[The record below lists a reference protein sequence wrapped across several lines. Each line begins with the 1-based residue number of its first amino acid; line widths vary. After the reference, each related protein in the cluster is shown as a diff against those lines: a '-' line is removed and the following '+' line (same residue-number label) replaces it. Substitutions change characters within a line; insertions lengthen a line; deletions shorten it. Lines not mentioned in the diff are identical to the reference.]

1 MNWNDRKIPIGK
13 RKQSY
18 VKWLMKQRISLKDA
32 KLLCY
37 RRFRAEIEAENRSV
51 IWELREREDA

>member
-18 VKWLMKQRISLKDA
+18 VKWLMKQRISLEEA
-32 KLLCY
+32 KRLCY
-37 RRFRAEIEAENRSV
+37 RRFRAEIEAENRTK